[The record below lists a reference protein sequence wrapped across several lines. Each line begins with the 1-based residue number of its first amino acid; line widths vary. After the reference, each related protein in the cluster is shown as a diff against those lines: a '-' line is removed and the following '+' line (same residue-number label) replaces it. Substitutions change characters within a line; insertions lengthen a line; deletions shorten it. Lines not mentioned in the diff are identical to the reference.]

1 MPREV
6 IQSLIVLIL
15 LIIIPHII
23 ITILKTAVLHRRL
36 NRQLLQLQPV
46 LDNQEAERLVEIILN
61 RLKSEQ
67 KSEDLQIK
75 NEEFE
80 EKLNGIRQAIETAHQ
95 KRIGNR
101 RAKQIK
107 LVEQKLNERKLQS
120 NKP

>member
-23 ITILKTAVLHRRL
+23 ITILKTVATQRRL
-36 NRQLLQLQPV
+36 NKQLLQLQPI
-46 LDNQEAERLVEIILN
+46 LDNQEAEKFVETILN
-61 RLKSEQ
+61 QLKSEH
-67 KSEDLQIK
+67 KSENLQIE

-80 EKLNGIRQAIETAHQ
+80 EKLNGIRKAIEIAHQ

-101 RAKQIK
+101 RVKQIK
-107 LVEQKLNERKLQS
+107 LLEQKLNEKKLQS
-120 NKP
+120 NKS

>member
-36 NRQLLQLQPV
+36 ERQLLQLQPV
-46 LDNQEAERLVEIILN
+46 LDNQEAEKLVETILN
-61 RLKSEQ
+61 QLKSEF
-67 KSEDLQIK
+67 KSENLQIENK
-75 NEEFE
+75 EFE
-80 EKLNGIRQAIETAHQ
+80 EKLNGIRQAIEIAHQ
-95 KRIGNR
+95 KRTGNR

-107 LVEQKLNERKLQS
+107 LLEQKLNEKKVQS
-120 NKP
+120 NKS